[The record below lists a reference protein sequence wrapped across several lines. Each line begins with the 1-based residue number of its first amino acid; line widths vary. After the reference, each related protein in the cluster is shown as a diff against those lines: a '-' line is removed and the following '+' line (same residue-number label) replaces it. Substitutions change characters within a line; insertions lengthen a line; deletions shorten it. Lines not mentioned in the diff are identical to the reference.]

1 MLYYVI
7 NFTIGFV
14 NLNNN
19 YIEIINVEL
28 INSNTKFVKL
38 QEDFHFKKF
47 DFQMNMQYYILSSKI
62 YMKMVID

>member
-28 INSNTKFVKL
+28 IKSNTKFVKL
-38 QEDFHFKKF
+38 
-47 DFQMNMQYYILSSKI
+47 
-62 YMKMVID
+62 